1 MGPSRVLK
9 KGSANQSVSFVRRRR
24 RGARF
29 FRSSAVPHSTPT
41 TDEHRSPHHQHA
53 TGKMQR
59 TTAHKKRP
67 GDAWQTS
74 LDALNSTT
82 FYLLARTGP
91 TVFSIKDDTEKVYKI
106 SVGNPH
112 GCSCGLHSSENLCIH
127 MMYVLLKVLKVP
139 ATHELSYQTSL
150 TDAEITQ
157 VLSGSCSTSSSRVAQ
172 ARLSV
177 AAIRQQREASRR
189 RGSGASSSGGG
200 GGSAGAGDDGKEDNG
215 FVPRQVLDEDEPLQ
229 CPICQDDMTKEQALT
244 WCRKGTPRNLHR
256 AKMSPP
262 HKQN

>member
-1 MGPSRVLK
+1 
-9 KGSANQSVSFVRRRR
+9 
-24 RGARF
+24 
-29 FRSSAVPHSTPT
+29 
-41 TDEHRSPHHQHA
+41 
-53 TGKMQR
+53 MQR

-189 RGSGASSSGGG
+189 RGSGASSSCGGG
-200 GGSAGAGDDGKEDNG
+200 GAGDDGKEDNG

-244 WCRKGTPRNLHR
+244 WCRKGIPRNLHR
-256 AKMSPP
+256 SQMSPP
-262 HKQN
+262 PTKKLMASPSGRVV